1 MAQRGGTPN
10 LHVVKGELYWSD
22 VTNTAESNHV
32 IQGDVNIPLHF
43 LKPWEK
49 SQTFLSTLNIL
60 FIVSHKAQTIHILG
74 I

>member
-43 LKPWEK
+43 LKP
-49 SQTFLSTLNIL
+49 
-60 FIVSHKAQTIHILG
+60 
-74 I
+74 